1 MAELKLVEPGEEKHQ
16 LKSAPA
22 KFRLPGW
29 KTFIAQLQCRQ
40 ASSATLA
47 EEIIISSSSLVEGNG
62 I

>member
-1 MAELKLVEPGEEKHQ
+1 MVEAGEEKHQ

-22 KFRLPGW
+22 KLRLPGW

-40 ASSATLA
+40 ARSAILA
-47 EEIIISSSSLVEGNG
+47 EEIIIISSASLAEGNG

>member
-1 MAELKLVEPGEEKHQ
+1 MVEPGEEKHQ
-16 LKSAPA
+16 LESASA
-22 KFRLPGW
+22 KLRLPGW
-29 KTFIAQLQCRQ
+29 NTFIPQLQCRQ